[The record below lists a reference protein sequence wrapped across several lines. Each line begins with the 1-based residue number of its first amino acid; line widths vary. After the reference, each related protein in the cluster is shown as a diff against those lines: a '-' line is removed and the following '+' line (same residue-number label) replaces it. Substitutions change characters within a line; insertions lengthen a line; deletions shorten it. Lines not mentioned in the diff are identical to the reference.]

1 MVTSFTRFIVA
12 LSFLRSGLGLQ
23 SAPANLVLISLSLFM
38 TFFVIAPTFDRAWQN
53 GLKPLMDN
61 QISQPDALAA
71 VVEPFREFMLGQV
84 REKDMALFEGLS
96 KGRFEVTDRSKA
108 DLRLLI
114 PAFMISELRRGFEI
128 GFLIVLPFL
137 VIDMIVATLTMS
149 MGMMMLPPS
158 VISLPVK
165 ILFFVL
171 IDGWNLLDRKSGAF
185 GELTRAPRAQ
195 SGASLAQGRAPQMAR
210 IRRGRFMSILNTSV
224 SGMQGNSNWLS
235 TISQN
240 VANAN
245 TTGYKNVETDFS
257 SLVDQIANGEADFGG
272 VSTIRS
278 LSTRSRGVSSPPR
291 PRPTS
296 PFRAPGFLSCPTP
309 AARHI

>member
-1 MVTSFTRFIVA
+1 MRRAICIGVALAAASCPAAAQSVDLNSLVPAGGATASGRVIELVAILTVLSVAPGLLIMVTSFTRFIVA

-23 SAPANLVLISLSLFM
+23 SAPANLVLISLALFM
-38 TFFVIAPTFDRAWQN
+38 TFFVMAPTFDRAWQN

-61 QISQPDALAA
+61 QISQQDALAA
-71 VVEPFREFMLGQV
+71 VSEPFREFMLSQV

-165 ILFFVL
+165 IMFFVL
-171 IDGWNLLDRKSGAF
+171 IDGWNLLIG
-185 GELTRAPRAQ
+185 
-195 SGASLAQGRAPQMAR
+195 
-210 IRRGRFMSILNTSV
+210 
-224 SGMQGNSNWLS
+224 
-235 TISQN
+235 
-240 VANAN
+240 
-245 TTGYKNVETDFS
+245 
-257 SLVDQIANGEADFGG
+257 SLV
-272 VSTIRS
+272 RS
-278 LSTRSRGVSSPPR
+278 AS
-291 PRPTS
+291 
-296 PFRAPGFLSCPTP
+296 
-309 AARHI
+309 

>member
-1 MVTSFTRFIVA
+1 MKRAICVGVALLAASSPAAAQTVDLNALIPAGGATASGRIIELVAILTVLSVAPGLLIMVTSFTRFIVA

-23 SAPANLVLISLSLFM
+23 SAPANLVLISLALFM
-38 TFFVIAPTFDRAWQN
+38 TFFVMAPTFDRAWQN

-61 QISQPDALAA
+61 QISQQDALAA

-84 REKDMALFEGLS
+84 RDKDMALFEGLS

-158 VISLPVK
+158 VISLPIK

-171 IDGWNLLDRKSGAF
+171 IDGWNLLIG
-185 GELTRAPRAQ
+185 
-195 SGASLAQGRAPQMAR
+195 
-210 IRRGRFMSILNTSV
+210 
-224 SGMQGNSNWLS
+224 
-235 TISQN
+235 
-240 VANAN
+240 
-245 TTGYKNVETDFS
+245 
-257 SLVDQIANGEADFGG
+257 SLV
-272 VSTIRS
+272 RS
-278 LSTRSRGVSSPPR
+278 AS
-291 PRPTS
+291 
-296 PFRAPGFLSCPTP
+296 
-309 AARHI
+309 

>member
-1 MVTSFTRFIVA
+1 MIPAGGATASGRIIELVAILTVLSVAPGLLIMVTSFTRFIVA

-38 TFFVIAPTFDRAWQN
+38 TFFVMAPTFDRAWQN

-171 IDGWNLLDRKSGAF
+171 IDGWNLLIG
-185 GELTRAPRAQ
+185 
-195 SGASLAQGRAPQMAR
+195 
-210 IRRGRFMSILNTSV
+210 
-224 SGMQGNSNWLS
+224 
-235 TISQN
+235 
-240 VANAN
+240 
-245 TTGYKNVETDFS
+245 
-257 SLVDQIANGEADFGG
+257 SLV
-272 VSTIRS
+272 RS
-278 LSTRSRGVSSPPR
+278 AS
-291 PRPTS
+291 
-296 PFRAPGFLSCPTP
+296 
-309 AARHI
+309 

>member
-38 TFFVIAPTFDRAWQN
+38 TFFVMAPTFDRAWQN
-53 GLKPLMDN
+53 GLKPMMDN
-61 QISQPDALAA
+61 QISQQDALAA
-71 VVEPFREFMLGQV
+71 VVEPFREFMLAQV
-84 REKDMALFEGLS
+84 REKDMALFESLS
-96 KGRFEVTDRSKA
+96 KGRFEIADRSKA

-171 IDGWNLLDRKSGAF
+171 IDGWNLLIG
-185 GELTRAPRAQ
+185 
-195 SGASLAQGRAPQMAR
+195 
-210 IRRGRFMSILNTSV
+210 
-224 SGMQGNSNWLS
+224 
-235 TISQN
+235 
-240 VANAN
+240 
-245 TTGYKNVETDFS
+245 
-257 SLVDQIANGEADFGG
+257 SLV
-272 VSTIRS
+272 RS
-278 LSTRSRGVSSPPR
+278 AS
-291 PRPTS
+291 
-296 PFRAPGFLSCPTP
+296 
-309 AARHI
+309 